1 MNNRFEDRP
10 RTSWDVVQF
19 AITFFG
25 LLITASGIVATSAAL
40 ATIGVVLVAWGV
52 GYFVLKQW

>member
-1 MNNRFEDRP
+1 M
-10 RTSWDVVQF
+10 QF

-25 LLITASGIVATSAAL
+25 FLITGAGVVSMSPPIT
-40 ATIGVVLVAWGV
+40 TIGCILVAWGV

>member
-10 RTSWDVVQF
+10 RSSWDLVQF
-19 AITFFG
+19 AVTFFG
-25 LLITASGIVATSAAL
+25 LLITGSGIVSTSPAL
-40 ATIGVVLVAWGV
+40 TVIGILLVAWGV

>member
-1 MNNRFEDRP
+1 MNDRFEDRP
-10 RTSWDVVQF
+10 RSSWDVVQF

-25 LLITASGIVATSAAL
+25 LLITGAGIVSTSLAL
-40 ATIGVVLVAWGV
+40 AVIGILLVVWGF